1 MAMQYEATLR
11 LKGDDQTAEAFRS
24 ASDSAR
30 QFSEQQTRATRGL
43 REDVDSVG
51 RAFRGL
57 GKVMAL
63 GGVAGLLT
71 QAVNQAANFGDK
83 LNRIGINARA
93 SEETMRRVGVTLRQE
108 ASRLNLDIDK
118 VVEGYDAW
126 RVASGQSVEA
136 ALQSFPAI
144 SEAAKAMNA
153 DVSAVGAAMGSL
165 GSNLRLSAGDMRVTL
180 DQMARAA
187 GDIGVP
193 FEEFAR
199 NFGGMAEQM
208 QRLGIQGAAGTE
220 QILGLFT
227 AIQGRTNDA
236 NQTFR
241 VMGEL
246 MNDLTSNDLLAG
258 RMGQGRV
265 QQIIQD
271 VVANGGNVV
280 DALGKI
286 IEKLYGARM
295 ESPRV
300 RAEMEA
306 AFGRDVV
313 KLIFETRD
321 GLIDV
326 EGATNRVRNSS
337 GEMGQRLAQELASPR
352 EPLTAL
358 KREFGD
364 ILTSVGEVA
373 IKLNEAFGSNN
384 RSLLANTADELK
396 QVSTGIGTISE
407 ALQTGKWREGWEKLG
422 GPEAVKD
429 FFQMPKFQRP
439 GWLGGGKQAGGP
451 VEAGRPYV
459 VGEAGPE
466 MFVPNQS
473 GKILPRALYG
483 AALAAE
489 YGFGVRGASTAAAGA
504 LGGHGGA
511 AGGQSFGQVMT
522 GAIPGAGILGA
533 MKTDAESGHPLRTK
547 LRGMLGLEDPGEP
560 APWQAG
566 GQWRQKESDAPDVVA
581 TRANTD
587 AVSESTEQQT
597 GLIEQLTDL
606 NNSLR
611 RLLGGRGG
619 GGTAGGGVAAGGG
632 GGGEPQLMQ
641 ASFGG
646 GGAARIWGGAGGWG
660 GGRAMGG
667 GGGGLAGRRISGGGG
682 WAGGG
687 GATGAW
693 PAPAAPAASAAP
705 AGGGG
710 GADEA
715 AYSAAAAKAT
725 GGGGKRGD
733 LYSQRAPLIMRDLQR
748 DLGLTKEQAAGLV
761 GNLGYESAGFKALQE
776 GKPIGGAG
784 GFGYAQWTGPRRT
797 AFMRYAQSRG
807 LDPKSHEA
815 NVGFLKHE
823 LATTH
828 KGFLNRLKQTK
839 SVEQAS
845 RLTHEVYESPADVQ
859 PKYWGRT
866 LPGLGRAIKPYES
879 AGGRLSYAR
888 RAHAMGGGPEVASAA
903 TEPAGGGAPE
913 PAAAA
918 ATPAPLG
925 PAPDRAELEKPI
937 PLRFEHQPGETQM
950 RRTSIAREV
959 DRSVREA
966 TLNSYAEFGIR
977 LMLFQWGALQFDIT
991 PFNVHEAD
999 QMTATDWARKEIAGA
1014 AIYREWVGEGDEEI
1028 ALRGRVFPH
1037 RLGGLTELEILES
1050 FRRQGKAEQLM
1061 RGDGTVL
1068 GWYVLERLARA
1079 HRFLGADGI
1088 GQQINFEGN
1097 FMRCPVPDPN
1107 AYFPMLYQLIR

>member
-1 MAMQYEATLR
+1 MSI
-11 LKGDDQTAEAFRS
+11 RS
-24 ASDSAR
+24 AGRFAASAKSWR
-30 QFSEQQTRATRGL
+30 SA
-43 REDVDSVG
+43 V
-51 RAFRGL
+51 A
-57 GKVMAL
+57 
-63 GGVAGLLT
+63 AGLLT
-71 QAVNQAANFGDK
+71 QAVNQAASFGDK

-93 SEETMRRVGVTLRQE
+93 SETTMRQVGATLRQE
-108 ASRLNLDIDK
+108 ATRLNLHIDK

-153 DVSAVGAAMGSL
+153 DVATVGASMGSL
-165 GSNLRLSAGDMRVTL
+165 ASNLNISAGDMRVTL

-193 FEEFAR
+193 FEEFSR

-220 QILGLFT
+220 QMLGLFT

-265 QQIIQD
+265 QQIIRE

-358 KREFGD
+358 KREFAD

-384 RSLLANTADELK
+384 KSLLANTAEELGR
-396 QVSTGIGTISE
+396 VSTGIGTISE

-429 FFQMPKFQRP
+429 FFTLPKFQKP

-511 AGGQSFGQVMT
+511 AGGQSIGQVMT
-522 GAIPGAGILGA
+522 GAIPGAGLLSA
-533 MKTDAESGHPLRTK
+533 MKTDAESGHSLRTR

-566 GQWRQKESDAPDVVA
+566 GQWHQKDSDAPDVVA
-581 TRANTD
+581 TRANTE
-587 AVSESTEQQT
+587 AMGESTEQQT

-611 RLLGGRGG
+611 RLLGG
-619 GGTAGGGVAAGGG
+619 AA
-632 GGGEPQLMQ
+632 PRRRWRCCRRRRRR
-641 ASFGG
+641 
-646 GGAARIWGGAGGWG
+646 GAAHASELWRRRRGA
-660 GGRAMGG
+660 
-667 GGGGLAGRRISGGGG
+667 
-682 WAGGG
+682 
-687 GATGAW
+687 
-693 PAPAAPAASAAP
+693 
-705 AGGGG
+705 
-710 GADEA
+710 
-715 AYSAAAAKAT
+715 
-725 GGGGKRGD
+725 
-733 LYSQRAPLIMRDLQR
+733 
-748 DLGLTKEQAAGLV
+748 
-761 GNLGYESAGFKALQE
+761 NLG
-776 GKPIGGAG
+776 
-784 GFGYAQWTGPRRT
+784 R
-797 AFMRYAQSRG
+797 
-807 LDPKSHEA
+807 
-815 NVGFLKHE
+815 
-823 LATTH
+823 
-828 KGFLNRLKQTK
+828 
-839 SVEQAS
+839 
-845 RLTHEVYESPADVQ
+845 
-859 PKYWGRT
+859 
-866 LPGLGRAIKPYES
+866 
-879 AGGRLSYAR
+879 GGRLGRRSSYGRRRRRR
-888 RAHAMGGGPEVASAA
+888 RARWQADQRRRWIGRRRRRNRRLAGPRACVRSPGRRRRRRRRRGGRSRLRSRGGESDRRRSAA
-903 TEPAGGGAPE
+903 ISI
-913 PAAAA
+913 
-918 ATPAPLG
+918 
-925 PAPDRAELEKPI
+925 RNV
-937 PLRFEHQPGETQM
+937 
-950 RRTSIAREV
+950 RR
-959 DRSVREA
+959 
-966 TLNSYAEFGIR
+966 
-977 LMLFQWGALQFDIT
+977 
-991 PFNVHEAD
+991 
-999 QMTATDWARKEIAGA
+999 
-1014 AIYREWVGEGDEEI
+1014 
-1028 ALRGRVFPH
+1028 
-1037 RLGGLTELEILES
+1037 
-1050 FRRQGKAEQLM
+1050 
-1061 RGDGTVL
+1061 
-1068 GWYVLERLARA
+1068 
-1079 HRFLGADGI
+1079 
-1088 GQQINFEGN
+1088 
-1097 FMRCPVPDPN
+1097 
-1107 AYFPMLYQLIR
+1107 